1 MRRRCLKTENQ
12 SFVIPTEPI
21 ILVMAGTDGW
31 TEKYPVGNGVE
42 ITMFADETLSSQSN
56 WLAVRT
62 YDTNDELVGEESWIK
77 NKIIT
82 PEDASYFDFSVAFK
96 NNTILKYVRVIWE
109 A

>member
-21 ILVMAGTDGW
+21 VLVIKGTDGW
-31 TEKYPVGNGVE
+31 SEKYPVGNGVE
-42 ITMFADETLSSQSN
+42 IIMFDSESLSARSN
-56 WLAVRT
+56 WLAVRI
-62 YDTNDELVGEESWIK
+62 YNTNDELVGEEEWIQ

-82 PEDASYFDFSVAFK
+82 PEDASYFDFSVTFK
-96 NNTILKYVRVIWE
+96 NNTLPRYIRITWE